1 MNALLNI
8 FALFLVRLVIP
19 ITLIMIIGEKV
30 TKQQSKRSLS
40 A

>member
-19 ITLIMIIGEKV
+19 ITLIMLIGEKV
-30 TKQQSKRSLS
+30 TKQQSKRSLP